1 MALTKQIEN
10 DKIEVVTS
18 LKTIQIRQKTTI
30 LEDGKALSASFHRR
44 CIEPGYLDDSDN
56 YVKSDVSSEDE
67 EIKAIAEAAWT
78 DAVHDAKKTHL
89 LSIK

>member
-56 YVKSDVSSEDE
+56 YVKSDV
-67 EIKAIAEAAWT
+67 
-78 DAVHDAKKTHL
+78 KKF
-89 LSIK
+89 LSVNLVPTCIGLSKFIPA